1 MGNREQTF
9 NKILE
14 VAYVMFAEKG
24 FDKSSLAMIAAEV
37 GISKPAIYYY
47 FQSKDQLI
55 AHLFEE
61 ICKELKLEMT
71 FNFKDISKSNLKS
84 KLFEIGYI
92 SIEEQK
98 KDPYFNKIFNQYM
111 LLASRDESYMKR
123 LNDLQTGFLASFY
136 ELLQYAVQ
144 IKAINNVN
152 IEAKAHV
159 LAMVYDN
166 IGNFMLIG
174 STLNYKDI
182 WKEAVESIIGENDD
196 VV

>member
-61 ICKELKLEMT
+61 ICKEIKLEMT

>member
-61 ICKELKLEMT
+61 ICKEIKLEMT

-182 WKEAVESIIGENDD
+182 WKEAVESIIRENDD

>member
-24 FDKSSLAMIAAEV
+24 FEKSSLAMIAAEV

-55 AHLFEE
+55 AYLFEE
-61 ICKELKLEMT
+61 ICKEIKLEIA
-71 FNFKDISKSNLKS
+71 FDFKDITKSNLKA
-84 KLFEIGYI
+84 KLLEIGYS

-123 LNDLQTGFLASFY
+123 LYDLQTSFLASFY
-136 ELLQYAVQ
+136 ELLKYAVQ
-144 IKAINNVN
+144 IKAIHNVN

-166 IGNFMLIG
+166 IGNFMLTG
-174 STLNYKDI
+174 STLNYKDV
-182 WKEAVESIIGENDD
+182 WKEAVENIIGEINDEE
-196 VV
+196 